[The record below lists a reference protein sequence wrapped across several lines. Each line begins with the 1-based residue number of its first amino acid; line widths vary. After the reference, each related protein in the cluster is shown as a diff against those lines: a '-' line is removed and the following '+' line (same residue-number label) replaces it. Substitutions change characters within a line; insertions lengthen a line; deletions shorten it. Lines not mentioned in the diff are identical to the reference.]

1 MKEHHEEKRGM
12 SFLGTLT
19 LIFIVLRLC
28 NLIDWSWLW
37 VLSPLLL
44 SLLLGLVVAVIEIA
58 DEERKHPPQI

>member
-1 MKEHHEEKRGM
+1 MKEHHEGM

-19 LIFIVLRLC
+19 LIFVVLRLC

-44 SLLLGLVVAVIEIA
+44 SLLLGIVAGVIEVV
-58 DEERKHPPQI
+58 EEEKKHPPQI

>member
-1 MKEHHEEKRGM
+1 MKNENRDGM

-19 LIFIVLRLC
+19 LIFVVLRLC

-44 SLLLGLVVAVIEIA
+44 SLLLGIVAGVIEVV
-58 DEERKHPPQI
+58 EEEKKHPPQI

>member
-1 MKEHHEEKRGM
+1 MKNENRNGM

-19 LIFIVLRLC
+19 LIFVVLRLC

-44 SLLLGLVVAVIEIA
+44 SLLLGFVVAVIEVVE
-58 DEERKHPPQI
+58 DERKHPPQI

>member
-1 MKEHHEEKRGM
+1 MKNENREGM

-19 LIFIVLRLC
+19 LIFVVLRLC

-44 SLLLGLVVAVIEIA
+44 SLLLGIVAGVIEVV
-58 DEERKHPPQI
+58 EEEKKHPPQI

>member
-1 MKEHHEEKRGM
+1 MKNEHEGM

-19 LIFIVLRLC
+19 LIFVVLRLC

-44 SLLLGLVVAVIEIA
+44 SLLLGIVAVVIEVV
-58 DEERKHPPQI
+58 EEEKKHPPQT

>member
-1 MKEHHEEKRGM
+1 MKNENRDGM

-19 LIFIVLRLC
+19 LIFVVLRLC

-44 SLLLGLVVAVIEIA
+44 SLLLGFVVAVIEIA
-58 DEERKHPPQI
+58 EEERKHPPQI

>member
-1 MKEHHEEKRGM
+1 MKEHHEGM

-19 LIFIVLRLC
+19 TIFVVLRLC